1 MGFNANVLKMDKFG
15 NVKDFTFI
23 LSTKNYK
30 HLDQLNNV
38 KRETID
44 FKANLNSANELSFEV
59 YKEVNGEIEKL
70 WKDIIDLKSVYVPE
84 LNEYFEIEVTY
95 DDKLDEVKTVVGK
108 SLCECE
114 LSQAIIHG
122 TEINTQTDSD
132 RVDYVQT
139 TFYNGENPKGSLLH
153 RILSFV
159 PHYSIKHV
167 DASLCNLQ
175 RSFSIDGTSVYD
187 FLTGECAEQFNCLFV
202 FDSTDRTVSV
212 YDLYTTCYECGHRGA
227 YNFVCPECGSK
238 NVSYFGQDTEIYV
251 NKENLTDDIKFQ
263 TDVGSIKNCFRLRS
277 GDDDMDAA
285 IISMNPNG
293 TPYIYYITPEQ
304 RADMSTELVNKMDSY
319 DALVEEYTPEYQ
331 ELAQDIRDL
340 EDEKTYYEY
349 TMMPTPIEDDVEV
362 PEGSISKTEIVN
374 LTVAN
379 LSPLGMEEMSS
390 ATSKDTTDSV
400 VKNYARVFVNTSL
413 VKIDVATSTF
423 EYKGKDA
430 EGWDYGI
437 WTGKLKLTA
446 YSNANDIA
454 ITDTLTLTIH
464 DNYGDF
470 LQQKVMK
477 DMALNDEE
485 GSIFDVLAIED
496 LDDFKEALKEYCL
509 SRLNSFRL
517 ALDTACTTLVSL
529 DQATDDADWYE
540 DIYVPYHNRLL
551 ACGDEII
558 VRESQIKEIQDQLDV
573 LYARKSEIQSILNFE
588 DYLGNELYLEFCTY
602 RREGE
607 YHNENYI
614 SDGLSNAEIIDHARD
629 FIETAKKE
637 LIRSATA
644 QHSISANLYNLM
656 VMSEFKPLL
665 NKFALGNF
673 IRVRVG
679 KELYRLR
686 LISYHLNFSDL
697 STIDVEFSDMTRD
710 ENVVSETQKIL
721 SDAQSMSSNFSY
733 ISKQAEKGE
742 KANESVSNIAQEGL
756 NSALAQIKNNVNEE
770 TLIDNNGYL
779 GRQLDDVTGKY
790 SPEQLRITHN
800 NIVFTETNWASASC
814 ALGKHKYTFYDSE
827 NKTFKTNIGYGL
839 SSKFVQ
845 SGYVYGSQI
854 IGGDIYSENYS
865 STKGTHLALNDGS
878 FNFGHKII
886 YDAPTDKLTM
896 KGVNIEWSSSTTPE
910 ISDIDGLDDEL
921 GSKVAQTDFDNTIKN
936 YSTTEQ
942 VNAKINV
949 SKTEI
954 NIEMNKQITE
964 TKEYADGAASTA
976 QTNAINNTTEKL
988 KSYSTTTQ
996 MNSAINQKADAINLS
1011 VTQQITETKTY
1022 ASNAASTAQSNAIA
1036 DTTEKLKS
1044 YSTTTQMNS
1053 AIDLKA
1059 DAITSKVNAVEKNLT
1074 DNYSTTTQMN
1084 SAITQSANSIT
1095 SEVSTKYETKD
1106 NASTKYTSLQSQI
1119 TQNANNINLKVST
1132 DDLVNQINI
1141 GTEAIELTGNR
1152 VIINSDNFKLSA
1164 DGTIEAK
1171 NGTFSGAIT
1180 GGSININNKFKV
1192 DEQGN
1197 VTLPSGTKLSWTDV
1211 TNQPTIPTNTNQLT
1225 NGAGYTTMTAV
1236 EGKGYQTA
1244 SQVTTITEN
1253 TIKTTN
1259 VEATNLVVQAAKIKG
1274 TITAS
1279 QINTTGLIAENI
1291 SGTTISGKTIS
1302 GGTISGSTI
1311 TIGSGFSVTNTGV
1324 MTCTGATVSGKIHL
1338 KTGSSIGGWE
1348 TDSNSIFKGSWDS
1361 STNLVFMCTGTTGTV
1376 TLAGKSLYSQY
1387 GNEGWVFGAAP
1398 NFGVT
1403 RSGEMYCKS
1412 GEIGNWKFSESC
1424 LEGKSSSGQ
1433 YFVRIYPSGKIF
1445 GSYTYY
1451 FAIFSNGGGGAPIG
1465 GITSSGWK

>member
-1 MGFNANVLKMDKFG
+1 MGFNANVLKMDKFD

-30 HLDQLNNV
+30 HLGQLNNV

-59 YKEVNGEIEKL
+59 YKEVNEEIEKL
-70 WKDIIDLKSVYVPE
+70 WKDIIDLKSIYVPE
-84 LNEYFEIEVTY
+84 LKEYFEIEVTY
-95 DDKLDEVKTVVGK
+95 DDKLDEVKTIVGK

-304 RADMSTELVNKMDSY
+304 RADMSTELVEKIDSY
-319 DALVEEYTPEYQ
+319 DALVEQNTPEYQ

-340 EDEKTYYEY
+340 EDEITKYTY
-349 TMMPTPIEDDVEV
+349 TMMPTPIGDDEEV
-362 PEGSISKTEIVN
+362 PEDSISKTEIAN

-390 ATSKDTTDSV
+390 ATSKDTADSV

-413 VKIDVATSTF
+413 VKIDIVTSTF
-423 EYKGKDA
+423 EYKGKDVDD
-430 EGWDYGI
+430 WDYGI

-446 YSNANDIA
+446 YSDANDIA

-470 LQQKVMK
+470 LHQKVMK

-517 ALDTACTTLVSL
+517 TLDTACTTLVSL

-540 DIYVPYHNRLL
+540 DIYVPYHNRLI
-551 ACGDEII
+551 ACSDEII

-710 ENVVSETQKIL
+710 ENVVSTTEKIL
-721 SDAQSMSSNFSY
+721 SDAQSMASNFSY

-910 ISDIDGLDDEL
+910 ITDIDGLSEDL
-921 GSKVAQTDFDNTIKN
+921 AQK
-936 YSTTEQ
+936 S
-942 VNAKINV
+942 A
-949 SKTEI
+949 S
-954 NIEMNKQITE
+954 IT
-964 TKEYADGAASTA
+964 A
-976 QTNAINNTTEKL
+976 N
-988 KSYSTTTQ
+988 
-996 MNSAINQKADAINLS
+996 
-1011 VTQQITETKTY
+1011 
-1022 ASNAASTAQSNAIA
+1022 
-1036 DTTEKLKS
+1036 
-1044 YSTTTQMNS
+1044 
-1053 AIDLKA
+1053 A
-1059 DAITSKVNAVEKNLT
+1059 DAITSEVTRAKGAEESL
-1074 DNYSTTTQMN
+1074 S
-1084 SAITQSANSIT
+1084 SSITQTANSIK
-1095 SEVSTKYETKD
+1095 SEVSATYETKT
-1106 NASTKYTSLQSQI
+1106 NAQSNYSALQSSI
-1119 TQNANNINLKVST
+1119 TQNADNIALKVSKT
-1132 DDLVNQINI
+1132 DYNGKELVSLINQTAEAVSINANKINLNGAVTANDYFKINTDGSMESTSGKIGGWTI
-1141 GTEAIELTGNR
+1141 GTSKLTGGNIELNSDGSLKGGSTYTWSIGTDGTATFNKLTANNASINGTVTTGNLTATGGK
-1152 VIINSDNFKLSA
+1152 IANFTISGGYLYNGIGIGTAKSCGISCGSSLSGSDDYIFWA
-1164 DGTIEAK
+1164 G
-1171 NGTFSGAIT
+1171 NGTFRVDINGKLTCSNLNATGGAIT
-1180 GGSININNKFKV
+1180 GGTINIGSGKFKV
-1192 DEQGN
+1192 
-1197 VTLPSGTKLSWTDV
+1197 SG
-1211 TNQPTIPTNTNQLT
+1211 
-1225 NGAGYTTMTAV
+1225 
-1236 EGKGYQTA
+1236 E
-1244 SQVTTITEN
+1244 
-1253 TIKTTN
+1253 
-1259 VEATNLVVQAAKIKG
+1259 
-1274 TITAS
+1274 
-1279 QINTTGLIAENI
+1279 
-1291 SGTTISGKTIS
+1291 
-1302 GGTISGSTI
+1302 
-1311 TIGSGFSVTNTGV
+1311 GV
-1324 MTCTGATVSGKIHL
+1324 MECTGATVSGVVHL
-1338 KTGSSIGGWE
+1338 AKYSSIGEWE
-1348 TDSNSIFKGSWDS
+1348 TDGNSIYKGSWTENP
-1361 STNLVFMCTGTTGTV
+1361 TNLVFMCTGSTGTV
-1376 TLAGKSLYSQY
+1376 NIANRSES
-1387 GNEGWVFGAAP
+1387 WVFGAAP

-1403 RSGEMYCKS
+1403 KTGEMYCKS

-1433 YFVRIYPSGKIF
+1433 YFVRIYPAGKTF

-1451 FAIFSNGGGGAPIG
+1451 FAIFSNGGSTPVG
-1465 GITSSGWK
+1465 GITTSGWKAY

>member
-114 LSQAIIHG
+114 LSQTKIYG
-122 TEINTQTDSD
+122 TEINTETDIN
-132 RVDYVQT
+132 RTDYVQT
-139 TFYNGENPKGSLLH
+139 TFYNRENPKASLLN
-153 RILSFV
+153 RVLSFV
-159 PHYSIKHV
+159 PQYTIKHV

-175 RSFSIDGTSVYD
+175 RSFSIDNTTVYD

-202 FDSTDRTVSV
+202 FDSTDRSVSV
-212 YDLYTTCYECGHRGA
+212 YDLYTTCNDCGHRGA
-227 YNFVCPECGSK
+227 YNFVCPECGSE

-390 ATSKDTTDSV
+390 ATSKDTADTV

-413 VKIDVATSTF
+413 VKIDVAESSF
-423 EYKGKDA
+423 EYKGKDS

-437 WTGKLKLTA
+437 WIGKLKLTA
-446 YSNANDIA
+446 YSDANDIA
-454 ITDTLTLTIH
+454 TTDTLTLTIH

-470 LQQKVMK
+470 LQQKVKK
-477 DMALNDEE
+477 DMALNDKE
-485 GSIFDVLAIED
+485 GSVFDVLAIED
-496 LDDFKEALKEYCL
+496 LDEFKEALKEYCL

-529 DQATDDADWYE
+529 DQATEGADWYQN
-540 DIYVPYHNRLL
+540 IYIPYHNKLL
-551 ACGDEII
+551 ACSDEII
-558 VRESQIKEIQDQLDV
+558 VKESQIKEIQDQLDV
-573 LYARKSEIQSILNFE
+573 LYARKSEIQSILNFK

-614 SDGLSNAEIIDHARD
+614 SDGLSNAEIIDNAKD

-637 LIRSATA
+637 LVRSATA

-656 VMSEFKPLL
+656 VMEEFKPLL

-679 KELYRLR
+679 NDLYRLR
-686 LISYHLNFSDL
+686 LISYHINFSNL
-697 STIDVEFSDMTRD
+697 STIDVEFSDMTKD
-710 ENVVSETQKIL
+710 VDVVNATQKIL
-721 SDAQSMSSNFSY
+721 SDAQSMASNFSY

-742 KANESVSNIAQEGL
+742 KANESVNNIVNEGL
-756 NSALAQIKNNVNEE
+756 NSALTKIKNSENQEI
-770 TLIDNNGYL
+770 TIDSTGITGKKY
-779 GRQLDDVTGKY
+779 DDITGKY
-790 SPEQLRITHN
+790 SPKQLKIIN
-800 NIVFTETNWASASC
+800 NVIAFTSNNWESSELGIGELSYTLDGKTYEDYGIVSKYLIA
-814 ALGKHKYTFYDSE
+814 GK
-827 NKTFKTNIGYGL
+827 
-839 SSKFVQ
+839 
-845 SGYVYGSQI
+845 I
-854 IGGDIYSENYS
+854 ISGDIYSSNYS
-865 STKGTHLALNDGS
+865 STTGKGSHINLNNGS
-878 FNFGHKII
+878 FSLADSKIV
-886 YDAPTDKLTM
+886 YDSSNNKLTL
-896 KGVNIEWSSSTTPE
+896 KGMSIDWSSSTTPE
-910 ISDIDGLDDEL
+910 ISDIDGLSEDL
-921 GSKVAQTDFDNTIKN
+921 
-936 YSTTEQ
+936 EQ
-942 VNAKINV
+942 KSA
-949 SKTEI
+949 S
-954 NIEMNKQITE
+954 IT
-964 TKEYADGAASTA
+964 A
-976 QTNAINNTTEKL
+976 N
-988 KSYSTTTQ
+988 
-996 MNSAINQKADAINLS
+996 ADAITAEVTRAKNAENNLS
-1011 VTQQITETKTY
+1011 SSITQT
-1022 ASNAASTAQSNAIA
+1022 ASS
-1036 DTTEKLKS
+1036 
-1044 YSTTTQMNS
+1044 
-1053 AIDLKA
+1053 
-1059 DAITSKVNAVEKNLT
+1059 ITSKVNAVEKNLT

-1095 SEVSTKYETKD
+1095 STVSSTYETKT
-1106 NASTKYTSLQSQI
+1106 NAQSNYSALQSSI
-1119 TQNANNINLKVST
+1119 TQNADNIALKVSKT
-1132 DDLVNQINI
+1132 DYNGKELVSLINQTAEAVSINANKINLNGAVTANNYFKINTDGSMESTSGKIGGWTI
-1141 GTEAIELTGNR
+1141 GTSKLTGGNIEL
-1152 VIINSDNFKLSA
+1152 NSDGSLKGGSTHEWSIGT
-1164 DGTIEAK
+1164 DGTAS
-1171 NGTFSGAIT
+1171 FSNLAIT
-1180 GGSININNKFKV
+1180 GGSISVGNFKV
-1192 DEQGN
+1192 DKDGN
-1197 VTLPSGTKLSWTDV
+1197 VTLPAGTKLSWTDV

-1236 EGKGYQTA
+1236 EAKGYQTS
-1244 SQVTTITEN
+1244 SQVTTITKN
-1253 TIKTTN
+1253 TITTAYVNALN
-1259 VEATNLVVQAAKIKG
+1259 VKAGSVD
-1274 TITAS
+1274 
-1279 QINTTGLIAENI
+1279 AENL
-1291 SGTTISGKTIS
+1291 SGTTITGKTIS

-1311 TIGSGFSVTNTGV
+1311 TIGSGFSVSNTGV
-1324 MTCTGATVSGKIHL
+1324 MKCTGADVSGKIHL